1 MSVFIGCLKL
11 LSLIYTRWTHDS
23 GCLAQLVERVPFKD
37 DVAGSIPAAP
47 TIFVRISF

>member
-1 MSVFIGCLKL
+1 MN
-11 LSLIYTRWTHDS
+11 S

-47 TIFVRISF
+47 TISLIFFSNYV